1 MGVTD
6 GIYSKTNQSSNSSV
20 ESQANIKSNVLK
32 NGFHPA
38 DPIGGELQLVP
49 HGSEHGHPQ

>member
-49 HGSEHGHPQ
+49 HGSEHGDRQ